1 MLYLPFER
9 DWKMS
14 FQIMIDLPKCTGCGI
29 CELACSLYHEKECN
43 PEKSRCR
50 VIRYE
55 HEGILYSIPIMCQ
68 QCEESPCQ
76 IVCPTKAI
84 NRNQITNAVTVDER
98 RCIGCKYCFTV
109 CPFGCITIDQKMGK
123 AVKCNT
129 CEGEPKCVELCPTGA
144 LTFVKSDK
152 VSITRKRSIFDKYV
166 ENLKKLSTSM
176 IE

>member
-1 MLYLPFER
+1 
-9 DWKMS
+9 MS

-84 NRNQITNAVTVDER
+84 HRNQITNVVTVDER

-129 CEGEPKCVELCPTGA
+129 CEGEPKCVELCPSGA
-144 LTFVKSDK
+144 LSFVKYDK
-152 VSITRKRSIFDKYV
+152 VSMTKKRSIFDKYI